1 MDWSYKLLLFSVVI
15 LLSTAIDGARA
26 DATVSGS
33 VFCDQC
39 KDGRLSLFDYPMT
52 GVGVRMACVD
62 DKGETLMSREERTNM
77 FGWYNIRFDGT
88 PDLRNC
94 YTQFA
99 AESSS
104 TGEGG
109 GASSGGNSCIAAAGP
124 PQKLR
129 LMFSMFGMEM
139 YSVDSLLSQPAKP
152 MSFCP
157 NSPSSSSSS
166 SSPPPPSLPSPP
178 PPPPP
183 PPPAFTIPPMPPMP
197 FLEASACPHQTWTAT
212 EYRCYWRI
220 VTPETKV
227 AVAFGLPAAQRYG
240 TEMTL
245 LEALQGRGDPYRT
258 LLREATTSLLNS
270 YNSLRFRY
278 DAVAVVAR
286 TNYALLGSQRDAL
299 YTALHFIRAN
309 SGSPSAA
316 AGSPAVTCRLS
327 PCK

>member
-1 MDWSYKLLLFSVVI
+1 MDWSCKLLFSVVL
-15 LLSTAIDGARA
+15 LLSGAIDRAGA

-39 KDGRLSLFDYPMT
+39 KDGQLSIFDYPMT
-52 GVGVRMACVD
+52 GVKVRMECVD
-62 DKGETLMSREERTNM
+62 EKGETLMSREERTNM

-94 YTQFA
+94 YTQILDA
-99 AESSS
+99 SS
-104 TGEGG
+104 TGERGSE
-109 GASSGGNSCIAAAGP
+109 SSNSCVAAAGP
-124 PQKLR
+124 PQRLR
-129 LMFSMFGMEM
+129 LVFSLFGMEM
-139 YSVDSLLSQPAKP
+139 YSVDSLLSQPSKP

-157 NSPSSSSSS
+157 NSSPSTPTPPSSNL
-166 SSPPPPSLPSPP
+166 PPPSIPSPP
-178 PPPPP
+178 PP
-183 PPPAFTIPPMPPMP
+183 ALRIPPMPPMP
-197 FLEASACPHQTWTAT
+197 FVEASACPHQTWAET

-220 VTPETKV
+220 VSPETKV
-227 AVAFGLPAAQRYG
+227 AVAFGIPAAQRYG

-270 YNSLRFRY
+270 YNSLHFRY
-278 DAVAVVAR
+278 DPVTVVTR
-286 TNYALLGSQRDAL
+286 TNSALMGSQRDAL
-299 YTALHFIRAN
+299 YAALRFIRAN

-316 AGSPAVTCRLS
+316 TASPAVTCRFS